1 MTDRELMQQALKA
14 LARGRIVG
22 SLLQQDQDSV
32 IAALSERLAHPD
44 AERILVMRG
53 QKDKV
58 VAIYREDDVD
68 ILRAEMKK
76 EDLLSVWKEKTHA

>member
-32 IAALSERLAHPD
+32 IAALSERLAQPD
-44 AERILVMRG
+44 AERVLVMRG

-58 VAIYREDDVD
+58 VAIYRENDVE
-68 ILRAEMKK
+68 ILRTEIKK
-76 EDLLSVWKEKTHA
+76 EDLLSVWKEKP

>member
-32 IAALSERLAHPD
+32 IAALSERLAQPD
-44 AERILVMRG
+44 AERVLVMRV

-58 VAIYREDDVD
+58 VAIYRENDVE
-68 ILRAEMKK
+68 ILRTEIKK
-76 EDLLSVWKEKTHA
+76 EDLLSAWEEKNT

>member
-1 MTDRELMQQALKA
+1 MKDRELMQQALKA

-32 IAALSERLAHPD
+32 IAALSERLAQPD
-44 AERILVMRG
+44 AERVLVMRG

-58 VAIYREDDVD
+58 VAIYRENDVD
-68 ILRAEMKK
+68 ILRTEIKK
-76 EDLLSVWKEKTHA
+76 EDLLSVWKEKP